1 VAQLEA
7 RLDGIEE
14 VEGSNPFGS
23 TKFFGNPPVEST
35 HNLSRMRHCHRA
47 GDDYNRRL
55 MPRITFLGAAGTVT
69 GSKYLVEA
77 NGKRLLIDCGLFQG
91 TDELTQRNWQ
101 RCPQDPATID
111 FVVLTHAHLDHTGYL
126 PRLVSDGFRGPIF
139 ANAATQ
145 ELCSLLL
152 PDSAHLMEEDAEHAT
167 THGYSSHKPALPLYT
182 QEQALAT
189 LKRFTSM
196 PRLGECRISPE
207 FLIRSHDAGHILG
220 SSSLELVITESG
232 KNTTIL
238 FSGDVGRYDQP
249 LLKDPEK
256 PPRADFVLCE
266 STYGDRDHPTTPPPD
281 EALAEVI
288 NRVAHRG
295 GVIVVP
301 AFAVDRTQLL
311 IYDIR
316 QLERSKR
323 IPVVPIYMDS
333 PMAIDV
339 TEIYRR
345 HREDLKI
352 GTLELQADSFSIP
365 AVHVM
370 RSPEQSKQINS
381 VNTPAIIISASG
393 MATGGRVLH
402 HLEQRLPDS
411 RNCVLLAGFQ
421 AQGTRGRALEDGAKS
436 IQIHGQSVP
445 VRAEVE
451 NLRQFSAHA
460 GRSELMRWLRGIP
473 APPRQLFLVHG
484 EPAAAQALGSAVQ
497 SELHWPVTLPNYLQ
511 SFDLNS

>member
-1 VAQLEA
+1 
-7 RLDGIEE
+7 
-14 VEGSNPFGS
+14 
-23 TKFFGNPPVEST
+23 
-35 HNLSRMRHCHRA
+35 
-47 GDDYNRRL
+47 

-91 TDELTQRNWQ
+91 TDELSQRNWQ
-101 RCPQDPATID
+101 RLPQDPATIN
-111 FVVLTHAHLDHTGYL
+111 FVALTHAHLDHTGYL

-145 ELCSLLL
+145 ELCGLLL
-152 PDSAHLMEEDAEHAT
+152 PDSAHLMEEDADHAT
-167 THGYSSHKPALPLYT
+167 RHDYSSHKPALPLYT
-182 QEQALAT
+182 QEQVVAT
-189 LKRFTSM
+189 LKRFVSM

-220 SSSLELVITESG
+220 SSSLELVIAEGG

-256 PPRADFVLCE
+256 PPR
-266 STYGDRDHPTTPPPD
+266 PD

-316 QLERSKR
+316 RLERSKR
-323 IPVVPIYMDS
+323 IPVLPIYMDS

-339 TEIYRR
+339 TDIYRR
-345 HREDLKI
+345 HPEDLKI
-352 GTLELQADSFSIP
+352 GTQELQADSFSIP

-421 AQGTRGRALEDGAKS
+421 AQGTRGRALEEGAKS

-445 VRAEVE
+445 VRAEVV

-460 GRSELMRWLRGIP
+460 GRSELMRWLKGIP

-484 EPAAAQALGSAVQ
+484 EPTAAQALESAVQ

-511 SFDLNS
+511 SFNLNS

>member
-1 VAQLEA
+1 
-7 RLDGIEE
+7 
-14 VEGSNPFGS
+14 
-23 TKFFGNPPVEST
+23 
-35 HNLSRMRHCHRA
+35 
-47 GDDYNRRL
+47 

-69 GSKYLVEA
+69 GSKYLIEA

-91 TDELTQRNWQ
+91 GNDLTQRNWQ
-101 RCPQDPATID
+101 RLPEDPSTID

-126 PRLVSDGFRGPIF
+126 PRLVGGGFRGPIF

-145 ELCSLLL
+145 ELCALLL
-152 PDSAHLMEEDAEHAT
+152 PDSAHLMEEDAEQAT
-167 THGYSSHKPALPLYT
+167 RHGYGSHKPALPLYT
-182 QEQALAT
+182 QDEVAAT
-189 LKRFTSM
+189 LKRFAPM
-196 PRLGECRISPE
+196 PRLGECRLSPE

-220 SSSLELVITESG
+220 SSSLELVVTEGG

-238 FSGDVGRYDQP
+238 FSGDVGRYDQA

-256 PPRADFVLCE
+256 PPAADFVLCE
-266 STYGDRDHPTTPPPD
+266 STHGDRDHPSQPPPD
-281 EALAEVI
+281 VALAEVI
-288 NRVAHRG
+288 NRVAQRG

-301 AFAVDRTQLL
+301 EFAVDRTQLL

-323 IPVVPIYMDS
+323 IPPLPIYMDS

-339 TEIYRR
+339 TDIYCR
-345 HREDLKI
+345 HPEDLK
-352 GTLELQADSFSIP
+352 LSAEELRANSLSVQ

-370 RSPEQSKQINS
+370 RSPEQSKQING
-381 VNTPAIIISASG
+381 VHTPAIIISASG

-402 HLEQRLPDS
+402 HLAQRLPDA

-421 AQGTRGRALEDGAKS
+421 AEGTRGRALEDGAKS
-436 IQIHGQSVP
+436 ISIHGQDVP
-445 VRAEVE
+445 VRAEII

-460 GRSELMRWLRGIP
+460 GRSELMRWLTGIP

-484 EPAAAQALGSAVQ
+484 EPAAAKALAAAVQ

-511 SFDLNS
+511 SFDLAV

>member
-1 VAQLEA
+1 MA
-7 RLDGIEE
+7 
-14 VEGSNPFGS
+14 
-23 TKFFGNPPVEST
+23 
-35 HNLSRMRHCHRA
+35 
-47 GDDYNRRL
+47 
-55 MPRITFLGAAGTVT
+55 RITFLGAAGTVT

-77 NGKRLLIDCGLFQG
+77 NQKRLLIDCGLFQG
-91 TDELTQRNWQ
+91 GDELSQRNWQ
-101 RCPQDPATID
+101 KLPQAPATID
-111 FVVLTHAHLDHTGYL
+111 FVALTHAHLDHTGYL
-126 PRLVSDGFRGPIF
+126 PRLVSGGFRGPIF
-139 ANAATQ
+139 ANATTQ
-145 ELCSLLL
+145 ELCALLL

-167 THGYSSHKPALPLYT
+167 RHGYSSHKPALPLYA
-182 QEQALAT
+182 QDQVVAT
-189 LKRFTSM
+189 LKKFASM

-220 SSSLELVITESG
+220 SSSLELVITESA

-238 FSGDVGRYDQP
+238 FSGDLGRYDQV

-266 STYGDRDHPTTPPPD
+266 STYGDRDHPGTPPPD
-281 EALAEVI
+281 VALAEVI
-288 NRVAHRG
+288 NRVAQRG

-311 IYDIR
+311 IYYIR
-316 QLERSKR
+316 RLESEKR
-323 IPVVPIYMDS
+323 IPPLPIYMDS

-339 TEIYRR
+339 TDIYRR
-345 HREDLKI
+345 HQEDLK
-352 GTLELQADSFSIP
+352 LNADDLRAEPFAVQAL
-365 AVHVM
+365 HVM

-381 VNTPAIIISASG
+381 VHTPALIISASG

-402 HLEQRLPDS
+402 HLQQRLPDA

-421 AQGTRGRALEDGAKS
+421 AQGTHGRELEEGAKS
-436 IQIHGQSVP
+436 VQIHGENVP
-445 VRAEVE
+445 VRAEVV

-460 GRSELMRWLRGIP
+460 GRSELMRWLAGAV

-484 EPAAAQALGSAVQ
+484 EPAAAKALESAVQ

-511 SFDLNS
+511 SFDLAS